1 MKLKYYLRGMGAG
14 MIFAALI
21 MGVALGGRTETLSD
35 SEIIERAKEL
45 GMVEGDKLLLSDYAT
60 SNQSGDVVNEENSVT
75 SGSEIYQEGKEVSE
89 EVDEEESVSDSEIS
103 DVSEE
108 ETQGKNESAKA
119 SEDASS
125 GDSNTEENYSF
136 SSEITSNE
144 LVNNAATAETS
155 DSSVVMTTADSSA
168 AAATDEEVV
177 VTETAVADQADNA
190 SDSAT
195 TAAARETS
203 VATTAGS
210 TNYIVVVIPGRSGSD
225 TAAAVLEQAGLVD
238 SAVTFNKYLIDKGMD
253 RRIHS
258 GTKQIPAGSS
268 YEEIANIICSG

>member
-14 MIFAALI
+14 MIFAALV

-35 SEIIERAKEL
+35 SEIIERAREL
-45 GMVEGDKLLLSDYAT
+45 GMVEGDNLLLSDYAT
-60 SNQSGDVVNEENSVT
+60 SDQSGDVSNEENSVT
-75 SGSEIYQEGKEVSE
+75 SGSEVYQEGEKVSE
-89 EVDEEESVSDSEIS
+89 EVNEEEPVSDSEIS
-103 DVSEE
+103 EVSEE
-108 ETQGKNESAKA
+108 ETQGENESAKA

-125 GDSNTEENYSF
+125 GDSNTEENYAF
-136 SSEITSNE
+136 SSEITSKELLSNE
-144 LVNNAATAETS
+144 SSSEAS

-168 AAATDEEVV
+168 AAATDEEAV
-177 VTETAVADQADNA
+177 VTENVMVSETDIA

-195 TAAARETS
+195 TAAARETTA
-203 VATTAGS
+203 ATTAGT

-225 TAAAVLEQAGLVD
+225 TAAAILEQAGLVD
-238 SAVTFNKYLIDKGMD
+238 SAITFNRYLIDKGMD

-258 GTKQIPAGSS
+258 GTKQIPLGSS